1 MQKLLSI
8 VRTKKQEKSID
19 VTLKY
24 TLSTLWNLTDESPIT
39 CHVFLEEGGMD
50 LFIDVLDTFP
60 GDKCIETKVL
70 GLLNNIAE
78 VPHLRSNLLVDYFLG
93 NLRYVFQYL
102 ILFHLKKMFSFPHF
116 RSFMFSSEIEVS
128 YFAAG
133 IAAHLAS
140 DENIDWSKVVID
152 KSQIIKELV

>member
-1 MQKLLSI
+1 MFSISAAKITTAQTSELGSHLANMQKLLSI
-8 VRTKKQEKSID
+8 VRTKKQDKSID

-93 NLRYVFQYL
+93 NLRYYMYWYFFVKVEFSL
-102 ILFHLKKMFSFPHF
+102 MLPFSISDPLCFPVKLK
-116 RSFMFSSEIEVS
+116 
-128 YFAAG
+128 
-133 IAAHLAS
+133 
-140 DENIDWSKVVID
+140 
-152 KSQIIKELV
+152 